1 MSLRPLLRIAAEDE
15 RLRALAAAT
24 GAAAGGGPAASVRAS
39 NAIRPYLLAALL
51 HDPDGLAARPALVV
65 ASDDIAARDLAR
77 DLGAYLAPRRV
88 HHYPSRGIGYA
99 SHLTPAP
106 HLVGLRI
113 AALDALTGWTGEG
126 EPPVVVAG
134 AIALAEA
141 IPDASLRPSG
151 SAIAAGEEVDL
162 DEVAEL
168 LDEREGGEQVDL
180 ADVLPLDRFGAPLEL
195 IAKETAVLLAAADEI
210 PAALRDH
217 WEDVTTAM
225 HDEDARRLYVEVAA
239 PLAER
244 ALLEVRAVGEADPQE
259 AAAPGFRAQAPTS
272 AARSISEAQSQ
283 LEREIRSGYA
293 VAVAFEHR
301 GEAER
306 ASYGLDRV
314 RARFLDGA

>member
-24 GAAAGGGPAASVRAS
+24 GAAAAGGPAASVRAS

-51 HDPDGLAARPALVV
+51 DDPDGLAARPALVV

-168 LDEREGGEQVDL
+168 LVELGYERTDQVSERGQFAIRGGIL
-180 ADVLPLDRFGAPLEL
+180 DVF
-195 IAKETAVLLAAADEI
+195 AA
-210 PAALRDH
+210 
-217 WEDVTTAM
+217 T
-225 HDEDARRLYVEVAA
+225 
-239 PLAER
+239 AER
-244 ALLEVRAVGEADPQE
+244 AARIELFGDEVESIRWFSTFTQRSLGDASRLELAPAAELALEHRELAEMAIAEEREEGEAVELFQVIPIDRLG
-259 AAAPGFRAQAPTS
+259 AP
-272 AARSISEAQSQ
+272 
-283 LEREIRSGYA
+283 
-293 VAVAFEHR
+293 
-301 GEAER
+301 
-306 ASYGLDRV
+306 
-314 RARFLDGA
+314 